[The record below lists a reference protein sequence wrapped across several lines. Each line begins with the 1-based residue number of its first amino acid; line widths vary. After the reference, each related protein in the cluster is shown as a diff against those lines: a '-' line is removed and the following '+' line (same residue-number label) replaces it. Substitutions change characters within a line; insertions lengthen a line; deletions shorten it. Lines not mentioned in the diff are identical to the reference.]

1 MDQFIRH
8 ITNRIWISDLHNG
21 RFIERESELD
31 SSHVL
36 IDNKKISRVYI
47 IATIVQKY
55 ENEDMSYAS
64 VTIDDGSADIRV
76 KTWKDDVDIISN
88 AMVGDLVLL
97 VGKVKKYNDELYIV
111 PEILK
116 KVDPNWELIHKTILL
131 KNPKTEQKEESTILK
146 TEEIRFNDNL

>member
-8 ITNRIWISDLHNG
+8 VANSVWIKDLFDG
-21 RFIERESELD
+21 QFIEKASELD
-31 SSHVL
+31 SCSIL
-36 IDNKKISRVYI
+36 YNNKKISRVSI
-47 IATIVQKY
+47 IATVVQKF

-88 AMVGDLVLL
+88 AMIGDLVLL

-116 KVDPNWELIHKTILL
+116 KIDP
-131 KNPKTEQKEESTILK
+131 
-146 TEEIRFNDNL
+146 

>member
-8 ITNRIWISDLHNG
+8 VANRVWIKDLFDG
-21 RFIERESELD
+21 QFIEKASELD
-31 SSHVL
+31 SCSIL
-36 IDNKKISRVYI
+36 YNNKKISRVSI
-47 IATIVQKY
+47 IATVVQKF

-88 AMVGDLVLL
+88 AMIGDLVLL

-116 KVDPNWELIHKTILL
+116 KIDPNWELIHKTILL
-131 KNPKTEQKEESTILK
+131 KNPKTELKAEPSILQA
-146 TEEIRFNDNL
+146 EEIRFNDNL